1 MKLKLLLLL
10 LFTTTFAFSQGGK
23 LKVLKGVIVSDSVRV
38 ERVTITNLTQGTF
51 SVSDDLGQFSIFA
64 IEGDNLVFSSVVF
77 ESVSVILKAT
87 DFQKLLYTVEL
98 DVNVNQLDEVKIGAF
113 QLSGDLTYDAKRI
126 KVKPVYKIDL
136 PKIDFSQLE
145 ITGVKDRVLSP
156 IQGFNQQQLG
166 GINFVG
172 IASAIF
178 GSSSSKKVYYSKKT
192 QMNSSEAFVTT
203 IKKSFNDS
211 FFTNSLQIKEEELGR
226 FLIFCT
232 TDEQKEKWLLK
243 PENQLALVD
252 YLTKK
257 GEEFNKL
264 ND

>member
-1 MKLKLLLLL
+1 MKLKLLLFFLL
-10 LFTTTFAFSQGGK
+10 ITAFGFAQGGK
-23 LKVLKGVIVSDSVRV
+23 LKVLKGIIVSDSVRV
-38 ERVTITNLTQGTF
+38 ERVTVTNLTQGTF

-64 IEGDNLVFSSVVF
+64 VEGDNLVFSSVVF
-77 ESVSVILKAT
+77 ESVSVVLKEA
-87 DFQKLLYTVEL
+87 DFQRLLFKVEL

-113 QLSGDLTYDAKRI
+113 KLSGDLTYDAKRI

-166 GINFVG
+166 GLNFVN
-172 IASAIF
+172 ITRAIF
-178 GSSSSKKVYYSKKT
+178 GSSSSKKVYYTKKT
-192 QMNSSEAFVTT
+192 QMNSSEVFLST
-203 IKKSFNDS
+203 IKKSFAES
-211 FFTNSLQIKEEELGR
+211 FFTNTLKVKEEEVGR
-226 FLIFCT
+226 FLNFCT
-232 TDEQKEKWLLK
+232 TDERQEKWLLK
-243 PENQLALVD
+243 SENQLALVD

-257 GEEFNKL
+257 GEEFNKI

>member
-1 MKLKLLLLL
+1 MKLKLLLFF
-10 LFTTTFAFSQGGK
+10 LFITACGFAQGGK
-23 LKVLKGVIVSDSVRV
+23 LKVLKGIIVSDSVRV
-38 ERVTITNLTQGTF
+38 ERVTVTNLTQGTF

-77 ESVSVILKAT
+77 ESVSVILKAA
-87 DFQKLLYTVEL
+87 DFQRLLFKVEL
-98 DVNVNQLDEVKIGAF
+98 NVNVNQLDEVKIGAF
-113 QLSGDLTYDAKRI
+113 KLSGDLTYDAKRI

-156 IQGFNQQQLG
+156 IPGFNQQPLG
-166 GINFVG
+166 GINFVS
-172 IASAIF
+172 IAKAVF
-178 GSSSSKKVYYSKKT
+178 NTGSSKKERFTVKT
-192 QMNSSEAFVTT
+192 QISSSEAFVNT
-203 IKKSFNDS
+203 IKKSFSDS
-211 FFTNSLQIKEEELGR
+211 FFTNTLKVKEEEVGR
-226 FLIFCT
+226 FLNFCT
-232 TDEQKEKWLLK
+232 TDERKEKWLLK

-257 GEEFNKL
+257 GEEFNKI

>member
-1 MKLKLLLLL
+1 MKSKLLLFFLL
-10 LFTTTFAFSQGGK
+10 ITTFGFAQGGK
-23 LKVLKGVIVSDSVRV
+23 LKVLKGIVVSDSVRV
-38 ERVTITNLTQGTF
+38 ERVTVTNLTQGTF

-64 IEGDNLVFSSVVF
+64 VEGDNLVFSSVVF
-77 ESVSVILKAT
+77 ESVSVVLKAA
-87 DFQKLLYTVEL
+87 DFQKLLFTIEL
-98 DVNVNQLDEVKIGAF
+98 DVNINQLDEVKIGAF
-113 QLSGDLTYDAKRI
+113 KLSGDLTYDAKRI

-145 ITGVKDRVLSP
+145 ITGVKDRVFSRIP
-156 IQGFNQQQLG
+156 GFNQQPLG
-166 GINFVG
+166 GLNFVNLAG
-172 IASAIF
+172 ALFGASP
-178 GSSSSKKVYYSKKT
+178 SKKVYYTKKT

-211 FFTNSLQIKEEELGR
+211 FFTKSLQIKEEDLGR
-226 FLIFCT
+226 FLNFCT
-232 TDEQKEKWLLK
+232 ADERKEKWLLK

-257 GEEFNKL
+257 GEEFNQI

>member
-1 MKLKLLLLL
+1 MKLKLLLFFLMV
-10 LFTTTFAFSQGGK
+10 TTFGFAQGK
-23 LKVLKGVIVSDSVRV
+23 LKVLKGIIVSDSVRV
-38 ERVTITNLTQGTF
+38 ERVTVTNLTQGTF

-77 ESVSVILKAT
+77 ESVSVILKAV
-87 DFQKLLYTVEL
+87 DFQRLLFKVEL
-98 DVNVNQLDEVKIGAF
+98 DINVNQLDEVKIGAF
-113 QLSGDLTYDAKRI
+113 KLSGDLTYDAKRI

-156 IQGFNQQQLG
+156 IPGFNQQQLG

-172 IASAIF
+172 IAGAIF
-178 GSSSSKKVYYSKKT
+178 GSNSSKKVFFTKKT

-211 FFTNSLQIKEEELGR
+211 FFTKSLQIKEEDLGR
-226 FLIFCT
+226 FLNFCT
-232 TDEQKEKWLLK
+232 ADERKEKWLLK

-257 GEEFNKL
+257 GEEFNEI